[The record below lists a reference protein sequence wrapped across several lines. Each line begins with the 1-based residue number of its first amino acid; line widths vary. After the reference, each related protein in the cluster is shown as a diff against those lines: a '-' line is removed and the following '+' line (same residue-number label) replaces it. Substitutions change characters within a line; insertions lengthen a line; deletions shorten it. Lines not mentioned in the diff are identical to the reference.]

1 MLDLWVYEVYDGKKQ
16 RDVEKQVQPVKK
28 IQSVAASFG

>member
-1 MLDLWVYEVYDGKKQ
+1 MLNLWVYEVYDGKKQ
-16 RDVEKQVQPVKK
+16 RDVGKQVQPAKK